1 MKTLLISPGRQT
13 AVPLLNEHLPLAA
26 VPILGEPLACHW
38 VEHLASLGAR
48 EIRIVAS
55 DRADLVR
62 AAVGDGARWGVQVE
76 IIAAANEPTP
86 AEAVARYRSPEEP
99 GWLPP
104 PADVVFMNH
113 LPGRPDLPLFTSY
126 AAWYEAI
133 IAWMPRALTPVR
145 VRVSEVRPGIW
156 IGRRSRVAP
165 TAVLQAPCWIGDQVL
180 VGKDCVIGPGAV
192 LEDRACIEA
201 GAKVVQSI
209 VGPDTYVGRLT
220 VVASSLAGG
229 STLTNW
235 RSGSSLRVPDP
246 FLMCS
251 LAGRTK
257 PAPAGALKRSFQAV
271 YRTASAPFSF
281 LSRSSPGIPAIN
293 RH

>member
-1 MKTLLISPGRQT
+1 MKTLLIGPGRQT

-26 VPILGEPLACHW
+26 VSILGEPLACHW

-48 EIRIVAS
+48 EIRIVAP

-62 AAVGDGARWGVQVE
+62 AAVGDGARWGVQIE

-86 AEAVARYRSPEEP
+86 AEAVTRYRSAGEP
-99 GWLPP
+99 DWLTPP
-104 PADVVFMNH
+104 SDVVFMNH

-133 IAWMPRALTPVR
+133 VSWMPRALTPVR

-156 IGRRSRVAP
+156 IGRRARISP
-165 TAVLQAPCWIGDQVL
+165 TAVLQAPCWIGDQVM
-180 VGKDCVIGPGAV
+180 VGKGCVIGPGAV
-192 LEDRACIEA
+192 LEDRAYIES
-201 GAKVVQSI
+201 GAKIMQSI

-220 VVASSLAGG
+220 AVASSLASG

-235 RSGSSLRVPDP
+235 RSGSALRVPDP

-251 LAGRTK
+251 LAGKTQS
-257 PAPAGALKRSFQAV
+257 PEMGAVKRSLHAL

-281 LSRSSPGIPAIN
+281 FSRGSPGIPAIN